1 MHRDSA
7 DDGGNG
13 AILASDYQG
22 VDFLNDKRTAS
33 KYRARIR
40 YEGKTRYVGC
50 YKLASDAAL
59 ACDKALEFFKVSNAK
74 PNFATEQDHEKAR
87 AAELTRTG
95 LEADLC
101 AV

>member
-1 MHRDSA
+1 MHQDSV
-7 DDGGNG
+7 DDGGSG
-13 AILASDYQG
+13 VILASDYKG
-22 VDFLNDKRTAS
+22 VDLLKDKQS
-33 KYRARIR
+33 QYRARIR